1 MMSNPWPWLRNGATT
16 TLADWRGFHLF
27 DPAYIYMDT
36 KCNHKL
42 FSRPR
47 VPKNSFCLQAYNSFL
62 SCSSTGC
69 KINLFICLV
78 LVIELHVKQSLHK
91 KKNTQMR
98 IQYFDFDIKY
108 IANAR
113 SFHLKAHFRAVV
125 WEQLFEF
132 HFRVAISIDL
142 FMKNTTSLS
151 IIYTEYKPPSL
162 TTSHNHHITLS
173 LHHITT
179 SSRHHIIT
187 FFLIADLWC
196 TDFHPALRPKRT
208 QRSHPLI
215 TQETESI
222 LGDRFINSP

>member
-1 MMSNPWPWLRNGATT
+1 MMSNPWPWLRNRTT
-16 TLADWRGFHLF
+16 TTRADWSGFHLF

-108 IANAR
+108 IANVR
-113 SFHLKAHFRAVV
+113 SFHLKEHFRAVV

-132 HFRVAISIDL
+132 AISIGL
-142 FMKNTTSLS
+142 FIKNTTSLS

-162 TTSHNHHITLS
+162 TTTTSHYHFTTLP
-173 LHHITT
+173 LHLVTT
-179 SSRHHIIT
+179 SSL
-187 FFLIADLWC
+187 FFLLQIFDV
-196 TDFHPALRPKRT
+196 
-208 QRSHPLI
+208 LI
-215 TQETESI
+215 
-222 LGDRFINSP
+222 FIPPSDQNAHNGAIHW